1 MYNLDFFVS
10 ERKIIVYEIFV
21 CDKMYI
27 KMFKKKLN
35 MEFID
40 FSYLILFFNGLYF
53 ILNNGQLYF
62 KDIIYDKCGD
72 IEKDIFIYLYIK

>member
-1 MYNLDFFVS
+1 MHNLDSFAS
-10 ERKIIVYEIFV
+10 ERKTIAYETFV

-27 KMFKKKLN
+27 KMFKKKKLN

-40 FSYLILFFNGLYF
+40 PSHSILLFNGPYS
-53 ILNNGQLYF
+53 IWNNSQSHF

-72 IEKDIFIYLYIK
+72 I

>member
-27 KMFKKKLN
+27 KMFKKKKLN

-53 ILNNGQLYF
+53 I
-62 KDIIYDKCGD
+62 
-72 IEKDIFIYLYIK
+72 